1 LRLPKDSK
9 GRQGVQPVALWNT
22 AEIEEKAVQT
32 PETADFSVAEKWLL
46 MAQASERMAETH
58 GYV

>member
-1 LRLPKDSK
+1 M
-9 GRQGVQPVALWNT
+9 QPVALWNT
-22 AEIEEKAVQT
+22 AEIEEKAVQA